1 MTPGPT
7 PPRSRQHTTNWWN
20 LPWPGGTST
29 TTSPTLSNWHWR
41 QGGPWQ
47 QKGLSTSSEMAWTK
61 WYTVKPWIGTWYHTP
76 WMSGRWP
83 LELRLPRQKRSTMQ
97 ACWTHNATTINNGH
111 VTSELPC
118 WANSATFKHHF
129 VKLRHRP
136 HGHQFH
142 QCNTLQTTYAQGMSA
157 AGQGGS
163 LLQVP
168 TTRPC
173 GMQMPKEQEHL
184 DSCQQLHLDQC
195 KPHNHYI
202 NYQHCHPSCHN
213 THGATHQIE
222 THVGTTDPCTQRRHG
237 WWRTQCLP
245 WLPWYGRGF
254 LVCQNLE
261 VASPPAVVANM
272 YSNQKNSMTISLTVK
287 MLHKMTKTNALLDS
301 RATPNF
307 INPCTIA
314 SLFMGTR
321 DLHILLTVN
330 NMDGSTNWGGTIT
343 QFCNLWIRH
352 GSCVEKLGHYITNL
366 GQDRIILGYPWF
378 QKFNPHFDW
387 TANTLEGDDVVIKTA
402 GYHRCYK
409 PSIQTMQP
417 LPSEPTNWVEVIKLI
432 PEH

>member
-1 MTPGPT
+1 
-7 PPRSRQHTTNWWN
+7 
-20 LPWPGGTST
+20 
-29 TTSPTLSNWHWR
+29 
-41 QGGPWQ
+41 
-47 QKGLSTSSEMAWTK
+47 
-61 WYTVKPWIGTWYHTP
+61 
-76 WMSGRWP
+76 
-83 LELRLPRQKRSTMQ
+83 
-97 ACWTHNATTINNGH
+97 
-111 VTSELPC
+111 
-118 WANSATFKHHF
+118 
-129 VKLRHRP
+129 
-136 HGHQFH
+136 
-142 QCNTLQTTYAQGMSA
+142 
-157 AGQGGS
+157 
-163 LLQVP
+163 
-168 TTRPC
+168 
-173 GMQMPKEQEHL
+173 MPKEQEHL
-184 DSCQQLHLDQC
+184 DSCQQLHLNQC

-213 THGATHQIE
+213 THGATHQVE
-222 THVGTTDPCTQRRHG
+222 THVGTTDLCTQRRHG
-237 WWRTQCLP
+237 WWRMQCLP
-245 WLPWYGRGF
+245 QLPWYGRGF

-402 GYHRCYK
+402 GYNRCYK

-432 PEH
+432 PEHYHWHWRVFSEQALYHFPPAQEEDHAIILKPGAPATIDCWVYHQMEMELEGTCQFIIDALAKGYITNSKSYMCQGCFTTPRKMVNSVPL